1 MICEGSATLSSGFS
15 LVRCIGRG
23 SLSSRSYVDRD
34 TPPRCSC
41 YRLETLCRD
50 EMRLLDRLEV
60 LCCQGGDQETGP
72 HGPLPHFL
80 VGSPGDGP
88 ARLAARNA
96 RVFSSAS
103 LAAGSLYSTEWPNA
117 RRPGCRAAIEGMVGV
132 LIDMQRNRRAVG
144 PRMGNH
150 LATAFRRG

>member
-1 MICEGSATLSSGFS
+1 
-15 LVRCIGRG
+15 
-23 SLSSRSYVDRD
+23 
-34 TPPRCSC
+34 
-41 YRLETLCRD
+41 
-50 EMRLLDRLEV
+50 MRLLDRLEV

-72 HGPLPHFL
+72 HGLLPHFL

-117 RRPGCRAAIEGMVGV
+117 RRPGCRVGNIEGMVGV

-150 LATAFRRG
+150 LATAFRRGPVVLLAGEDQGPSGQCHQRKKAGRVIGD